1 MTPVSK
7 GQKAVRVYTIRRLNL
22 GHTKHEKVV
31 TYEVN
36 HMSEN
41 YFRNLYP
48 HFAVYFTSDESSS
61 CADSFLYSEVLL

>member
-7 GQKAVRVYTIRRLNL
+7 GQKSVRVYTIRRLNL

-41 YFRNLYP
+41 YSCNLYP